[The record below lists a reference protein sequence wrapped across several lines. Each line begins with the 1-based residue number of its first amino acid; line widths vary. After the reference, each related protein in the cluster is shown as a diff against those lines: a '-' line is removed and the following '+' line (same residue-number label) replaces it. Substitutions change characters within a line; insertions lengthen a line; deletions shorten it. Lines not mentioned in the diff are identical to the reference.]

1 MCSYE
6 HYCKGMALRELI
18 VDLDSYFAS
27 VEQQMQPRLR
37 GKPVAVLPILS
48 DSTCC
53 IAASKEAKKLGIKTG
68 TPVKEARLRCPELQI
83 VEARPALYVQVHKEF
98 LTAIDACIP
107 VFDVLSID
115 EVHCHLSEK
124 NSTRSEVEKIGRAI
138 KTTIAQRIGP
148 YVTCTVGIAPNRF
161 LAKLASDMGKPDG
174 LCVLDQDELPERLH
188 SLRLR
193 DFCGVGSQ
201 MEKRLHQHG
210 IFTVKDL
217 TSASRQA
224 MHAAWGSIQG
234 IHMWH
239 WLRGEVT
246 VLPPTQK
253 RVVGHSHVLPPHLRC
268 ESGVHSVGHRLLQKA
283 AMRLRKMG
291 YFTAGLEVFIKYKN
305 RDTWRQEMRFVETQ
319 DTLTLLRA
327 YEQIWQQ
334 RPHHSEFIPKATGV
348 TLSHLQAADK
358 VTADLFT
365 QQPERTKLNE
375 ATDLLNKRYG
385 TNKVTFAGAMG
396 SLDYSPMRI
405 AFTRIPDAEI
415 EHTGT

>member
-1 MCSYE
+1 
-6 HYCKGMALRELI
+6 MALRELI

-27 VEQQMQPRLR
+27 VEQQMQPKLR
-37 GKPVAVLPILS
+37 GKPVAVLPVLS

-68 TPVKEARLRCPELQI
+68 TPVKEARLRCPELQM
-83 VEARPALYVQVHKEF
+83 VEARPALYVQIHQEF
-98 LTAIDACIP
+98 LTAIDACLP
-107 VFDVLSID
+107 VFEVLSID
-115 EVHCHLSEK
+115 EVHCHLNPKS
-124 NSTRSEVEKIGRAI
+124 SSFGEVEKISQDI
-138 KTTIAQRIGP
+138 KSTIRQRIGP
-148 YVTCTVGIAPNRF
+148 YITCTIGAAPNRF
-161 LAKLASDMGKPDG
+161 LAKLASDMYKPDG
-174 LCVLDQDELPERLH
+174 FGALDKDDLPGKLYD
-188 SLRLR
+188 LKLR
-193 DFCGVGSQ
+193 DFSGVGHQ

-217 TSASRQA
+217 TSASRNT

-239 WLRGEVT
+239 WLRGETT
-246 VLPPTQK
+246 VPPQTQK

-283 AMRLRKMG
+283 AMRLRKMS

-305 RDTWRQEMRFVETQ
+305 RETWRQEMRFVETQ

-334 RPHHSEFIPKATGV
+334 RPHNSEFIPCATGI

-385 TNKVTFAGAMG
+385 INKVTFAGAMG

-415 EHTGT
+415 EHAEKD